1 MSKGTRICWALS
13 AINWFIALH
22 LPRSMEIVHT
32 EESDTIPANN
42 GWMIV
47 DKIPPLEPVLS
58 NIGEQPSTKV
68 GDATSRH
75 QEVHDPSKPNS
86 LRKPTENVVRASS
99 LE

>member
-1 MSKGTRICWALS
+1 MD
-13 AINWFIALH
+13 
-22 LPRSMEIVHT
+22 IVLT
-32 EESDTIPANN
+32 EESDTFSSDDN
-42 GWMIV
+42 WMV
-47 DKIPPLEPVLS
+47 TDKIPPLEPVLS